1 MALSATARYLL
12 AGTILLTPLA
22 AQSQPL
28 QLGDRRRETTVG
40 MSWYSPAGASLGSVS
55 DRRVYLTGVRVE
67 RMVLHAGT
75 LMLAYA
81 PELVPLAVI
90 ERTRGDIER
99 CRRNPNYVTFRCEY
113 DTSAG
118 VAIGTGLSPVGM
130 KLYWNRSGRVRVY
143 GSGNGGALLFQSDVP
158 VHNSRRANLTF
169 EFGGGVEVIRSS
181 GAGISVGYKFHHMSN
196 AATRTINPGLD
207 SNVLFVGLVSRV
219 RHGNDGVRASR
230 SGLSDGRDT
239 R

>member
-1 MALSATARYLL
+1 VALRARLTIHLL
-12 AGTILLTPLA
+12 VAAAPLA

-28 QLGDRRRETTVG
+28 AIGDRLRETTIG
-40 MSWYSPAGASLGSVS
+40 MSWYSPAAASLGSVG

-67 RMVLHAGT
+67 RVFLDAGRFA
-75 LMLAYA
+75 LAYA
-81 PELVPLAVI
+81 PELVPLAVV

-99 CRRNPNYVTFRCEY
+99 CRRNPNLVTFRCEY

-118 VAIGTGLSPVGM
+118 VAIGAGVSPVGM
-130 KLYWNRSGRVRVY
+130 KLYWNQGGRVRVY

-169 EFGGGVEVIRSS
+169 EFGGGVEMLRSS
-181 GAGISVGYKFHHMSN
+181 GAGISVGYKFHHISN

-207 SNVLFVGLVSRV
+207 SNVLFVGLISRV
-219 RHGNDGVRASR
+219 RHGNEEVRASR
-230 SGLSDGRDT
+230 LGLSDGRAT